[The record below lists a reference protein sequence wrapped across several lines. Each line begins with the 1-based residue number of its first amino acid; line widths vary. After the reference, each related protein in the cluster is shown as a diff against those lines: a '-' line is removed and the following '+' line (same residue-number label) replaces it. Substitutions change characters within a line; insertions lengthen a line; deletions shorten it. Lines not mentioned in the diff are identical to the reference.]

1 MSFEVVACGVQ
12 KTKFLGGQLVL
23 VVAQKSLVVELEIS
37 QQLQG
42 LKLDQL
48 LVLEEKLLLRA
59 PLRRCC

>member
-1 MSFEVVACGVQ
+1 MSFEVVTCGVQ

-23 VVAQKSLVVELEIS
+23 VVAQKSLVELEIS

>member
-1 MSFEVVACGVQ
+1 MACGIQ

-23 VVAQKSLVVELEIS
+23 VVAQKSLVMELEIS